1 MNVTDARQDG
11 HMPSRKLIS
20 RVFRH
25 EESLRAAILIVVIMV
40 FAGLTKGKTLQF
52 SSIMNTL
59 LSSGT
64 TGIATIGQLFVV
76 LGGGIDVS
84 IGSSIGGVAIL
95 AGVFNAAL
103 MGSAMG
109 ALPIFTQILLPVGL
123 ATLITL
129 LLGVGIGLGN
139 GMLISRIDTP
149 PLITTLAMAPIV
161 LGVAKYITGGHRMGE
176 LPANL
181 AFWGQGRILE
191 VPVPFIIFVVVAVI
205 TYFVLNHTT
214 YGKAVYASGG
224 NPAATY
230 LCGINIK
237 NVILST
243 YAISGFLAALTGTI
257 MVSKVMIAD
266 INMAPYLMIDTIAAV
281 AIGGVSLSGGR
292 GTLIGAVIGVFLIS
306 VVSNGMNVLL
316 LGPAGQ
322 GLARGLI
329 ILVAVAVDVIRR
341 KGESEAIV

>member
-1 MNVTDARQDG
+1 VNVADFREQRERVSG
-11 HMPSRKLIS
+11 RKLIS
-20 RVFRH
+20 RLFRH
-25 EESLRAAILIVVIMV
+25 EESLRITILVAVILV
-40 FAGLTKGKTLQF
+40 FAGLTKGKTLQLP
-52 SSIMNTL
+52 SVLNTL

-84 IGSSIGGVAIL
+84 IGSSIGGTAIL

-109 ALPIFTQILLPVGL
+109 ALPIFSQIFLPVGL

-129 LLGVGIGLGN
+129 LLGVGIGVSN
-139 GMLISRIDTP
+139 GLLISRVDTP
-149 PLITTLAMAPIV
+149 ALITTLAMAPIV
-161 LGVAKYITGGHRMGE
+161 LGIAKQITGGHRMGD
-176 LPANL
+176 LPASL
-181 AFWGQGRILE
+181 AFWGQGRVAGL
-191 VPVPFIIFVVVAVI
+191 PVPFLIFVAVAV
-205 TYFVLNHTT
+205 TAYFVLNHTT
-214 YGKAVYASGG
+214 YGKSVYATGG
-224 NPAATY
+224 NPVTAF
-230 LCGINIK
+230 LSGVNIK
-237 NVILST
+237 NVRLTT

-257 MVSKVMIAD
+257 MIAKVMLAD

-292 GTLIGAVIGVFLIS
+292 GTVIGAIIGVLLIS

-322 GLARGLI
+322 GLARGII
-329 ILVAVAVDVIRR
+329 ILVAVAVDTMRR
-341 KGESEAIV
+341 R